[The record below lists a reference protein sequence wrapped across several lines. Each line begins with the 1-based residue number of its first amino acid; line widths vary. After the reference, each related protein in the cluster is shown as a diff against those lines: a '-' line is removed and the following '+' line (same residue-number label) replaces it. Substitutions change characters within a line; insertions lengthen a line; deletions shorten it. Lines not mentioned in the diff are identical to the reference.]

1 MYNKNIYLL
10 LFLIIVL
17 IYFNKTK
24 STETYIN
31 YDSDLRL
38 PNNILN
44 NFSQE
49 KLYNI
54 KNADVTV
61 LKYKNNSLNAFQ
73 YINTTLQHFI
83 KNNEKI
89 KNTQNFRYQIKQVF
103 NNNNLS
109 KYILKNAYYPTIKFL
124 KLNENNVEPGTIR
137 ISKSNWSFDY
147 HFDCVNIIL
156 VQLIG
161 TRILYLKK
169 NKTDKKYT
177 KHKLVPGSVFYI
189 KMGIYHK
196 IETYSDLNVNFTIS
210 VLETDEKKINNC
222 ERKFAKSFKIQNKKC
237 LENDCI

>member
-1 MYNKNIYLL
+1 MNNKNLYLL
-10 LFLIIVL
+10 LFFLFLVL

-24 STETYIN
+24 ETYIN

-44 NFSQE
+44 NFSQQ

-73 YINTTLQHFI
+73 YINTTLQDFI
-83 KNNEKI
+83 KNNKQI

-109 KYILKNAYYPTIKFL
+109 KYILKYAYYPTIKFL
-124 KLNENNVEPGTIR
+124 KLNKNNVEPGNIR

-147 HFDCVNIIL
+147 HFDCINIIL

-177 KHKLVPGSVFYI
+177 KHILVPGSVFYI

-210 VLETDEKKINNC
+210 VLEADEKKINIC
-222 ERKFAKSFKIQNKKC
+222 EKNFEKSFRIQNKKC
-237 LENDCI
+237 FENDCI

>member
-24 STETYIN
+24 ETYIN

-44 NFSQE
+44 NFSKE

-124 KLNENNVEPGTIR
+124 KLNENNVEPGNIR

-147 HFDCVNIIL
+147 HFDCMNIIL
-156 VQLIG
+156 VQLVG
-161 TRILYLKK
+161 TRIIYLK
-169 NKTDKKYT
+169 NDINDKKFT
-177 KHKLVPGSVFYI
+177 KHILNPGSVFYI
-189 KMGIYHK
+189 EMGIYHK
-196 IETYSDLNVNFTIS
+196 IETKSELNVNFSII
-210 VLETDEKKINNC
+210 VKEINKEKINNC
-222 ERKFAKSFKIQNKKC
+222 KKKFKNLYKIQNEKC
-237 LENDCI
+237 NYNDCI

>member
-10 LFLIIVL
+10 LFFIFVVL

-24 STETYIN
+24 ETYIN

-44 NFSQE
+44 KFSKQ

-61 LKYKNNSLNAFQ
+61 LKYKNNSLNAFK
-73 YINTTLQHFI
+73 YINTTLQDFI
-83 KNNEKI
+83 KNNKQI
-89 KNTQNFRYQIKQVF
+89 KNTENFRYQIKQVF

-124 KLNENNVEPGTIR
+124 KLNKNNVEPGNIR

-147 HFDCVNIIL
+147 HFDCINIIL

-177 KHKLVPGSVFYI
+177 EHKLVPGSVFYI

-210 VLETDEKKINNC
+210 VLETDEKKINIC
-222 ERKFAKSFKIQNKKC
+222 EKNFEKSFRIQNKKC